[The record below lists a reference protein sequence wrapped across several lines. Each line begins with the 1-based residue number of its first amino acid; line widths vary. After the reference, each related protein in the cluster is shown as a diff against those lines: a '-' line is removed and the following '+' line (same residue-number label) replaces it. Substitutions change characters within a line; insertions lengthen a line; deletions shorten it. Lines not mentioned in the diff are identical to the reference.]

1 MSKSKPA
8 PAPAI
13 QQEWDLV
20 IEPKSRLLDLNL
32 KDIWHYRDLI
42 LVFVKRDLVVTY
54 KQTILGPLW
63 FLIQP
68 IVSTL
73 IFMAIFTQVAK
84 LPTDGIDPFLF
95 YLSGTI
101 FWNYF
106 ASCINGTSNTFVANA
121 GLFGKVYF
129 PRISVPISITLSNS
143 FKFFI
148 QFALFLCAYILLSW
162 PQYPVNW
169 LVLLIIPLLIQMAML
184 GLGVGLFVS
193 ALVTK
198 YRDIGLL
205 MGFFIQFWMYATPV
219 IYPFS
224 QVPEKYKILFLL
236 NPMTSV
242 LEIIR
247 FAFFSAG
254 TMNMNYWILA
264 WIQTI
269 IVLFIGLIIFNKVE
283 KRSMDLI

>member
-1 MSKSKPA
+1 
-8 PAPAI
+8 
-13 QQEWDLV
+13 
-20 IEPKSRLLDLNL
+20 
-32 KDIWHYRDLI
+32 
-42 LVFVKRDLVVTY
+42 
-54 KQTILGPLW
+54 
-63 FLIQP
+63 
-68 IVSTL
+68 
-73 IFMAIFTQVAK
+73 
-84 LPTDGIDPFLF
+84 
-95 YLSGTI
+95 
-101 FWNYF
+101 
-106 ASCINGTSNTFVANA
+106 
-121 GLFGKVYF
+121 
-129 PRISVPISITLSNS
+129 
-143 FKFFI
+143 
-148 QFALFLCAYILLSW
+148 
-162 PQYPVNW
+162 
-169 LVLLIIPLLIQMAML
+169 ML